1 MPSQRKRSNAFDDF
15 PGPAAQPDSAAPVPT
30 PAPTGNA
37 GPGAPGEP
45 ASSLAIGR
53 PAPPQVERIERLKP
67 SQMLPDRFQPRRL
80 LPAALRPAFFSGRI
94 DCYQT
99 ASEWLALSR
108 SENSLRAEVD
118 RLLAMGESFDE
129 HGQIKPITGSW
140 GALPDG
146 RYIFMIETGER
157 RFWASCLRAVRDR
170 LVDEPLLRVE
180 VVERPTRQ
188 RQVLENRHS
197 EPPSSVSQACEVAGL
212 ILAEL
217 VIAPDPQTG
226 DEYDYFRQARAQRM
240 PAGLWEKIMP
250 IMQLTRP
257 RMVQL
262 LNILQFPTPQLELAD
277 RYRLPERVLREVL
290 AMPRENWERMLRTAI
305 QEQLTSDQVAE
316 LGAHPAQHPNP
327 PAAHA
332 GGAALYPGR
341 VATSGLRRFANA
353 LVDLDEISQAQ
364 ALDEVADLLVG
375 SGQAEGFIFLLGELA
390 HLVDVRLAA
399 RKR

>member
-1 MPSQRKRSNAFDDF
+1 MPSRRKRSNAFDDIPAVEVTQ
-15 PGPAAQPDSAAPVPT
+15 PGSV
-30 PAPTGNA
+30 
-37 GPGAPGEP
+37 P
-45 ASSLAIGR
+45 ASQPLP
-53 PAPPQVERIERLKP
+53 PASPALPQSASQIAASQVERIERVKP

-94 DCYQT
+94 DCYQ
-99 ASEWLALSR
+99 AAGEWLALSK

-140 GALPDG
+140 GALDDG
-146 RYIFMIETGER
+146 RYIFLIETGER
-157 RFWASCLRAVRDR
+157 RFWAACLMAVRDR
-170 LVDEPLLRVE
+170 LKVEPLLRVE

-188 RQVLENRHS
+188 RQVLENRHA
-197 EPPSSVSQACEVAGL
+197 EPPSAVGQACEVAAL

-217 VIAPDPQTG
+217 GIAPDTQMN

-240 PAGLWEKIMP
+240 PAGLWEKIIP
-250 IMQLTRP
+250 VMQLTRP

-262 LNILQFPTPQLELAD
+262 LNILQFPTPLLEMAD
-277 RYRLPERVLREVL
+277 RYRLPERVLREIL
-290 AMPRENWERMLRTAI
+290 LLPRENWERLLRTAI
-305 QEQLTSDQVAE
+305 QEQLTSEQVAE
-316 LGAHPAQHPNP
+316 MGLHPTQTPQRPAGPGSNP
-327 PAAHA
+327 
-332 GGAALYPGR
+332 YPGR

-353 LVDLDEISQAQ
+353 LVDLDEVSQAQ

-375 SGQAEGFIFLLGELA
+375 AGQGEGLMFLLGELA
-390 HLVDVRLAA
+390 RLVQIRLDA

>member
-15 PGPAAQPDSAAPVPT
+15 PAVEGARPGPAASPETPLPANPAVT
-30 PAPTGNA
+30 PAA
-37 GPGAPGEP
+37 GQVGT
-45 ASSLAIGR
+45 
-53 PAPPQVERIERLKP
+53 PQVERIERVKP

-94 DCYQT
+94 DCYQA
-99 ASEWLALSR
+99 ASEWLALSKN
-108 SENSLRAEVD
+108 ENSMRGEVE

-140 GALPDG
+140 AALGDG

-157 RFWASCLRAVRDR
+157 RFWAACLMAVRDR
-170 LVDEPLLRVE
+170 LKEEPLLRVE
-180 VVERPTRQ
+180 VVAHPTRQ
-188 RQVLENRHS
+188 RQVLENRHA
-197 EPPSSVSQACEVAGL
+197 EPPSAVGQACEVASL

-217 VIAPDPQTG
+217 GMAPDMQTN

-262 LNILQFPTPQLELAD
+262 LNILQFPTSLLEIAD
-277 RYRLPERVLREVL
+277 RYRLPERVLREIL
-290 AMPRENWERMLRTAI
+290 LLPRENWERLLRTAI

-316 LGAHPAQHPNP
+316 MGVHPPQNP
-327 PAAHA
+327 ARPAGT
-332 GGAALYPGR
+332 GGNLYPGR

-353 LVDLDEISQAQ
+353 IAELDEVSQAQ

-375 SGQAEGFIFLLGELA
+375 ANQGEGLLFLLGELA
-390 HLVDVRLAA
+390 RLVQIRLDA